1 MVLIFIEKLFL
12 SVLVCYRDYIV
23 NIPDKKYL
31 ESINSF
37 NKAIFKKGLTNDMK
51 FIPNT
56 ASQSLGDCMRRY
68 KGQSQQERMIRDR
81 RRTLDKA
88 LKYSFQSAYVK
99 NLKFSEDSP
108 STQALIN
115 PNKTKQDY
123 DDKIIAI
130 GYEENFVPGDIFC
143 WEYTNTYW
151 LIYLQDLEELSYFR
165 GDIRRC
171 RYVIAWEDEEGK
183 RHSTYAALRGPVE
196 TKINYIQ
203 KSRVVID
210 VPNYSLEIMIPKNE
224 DTLKYFT
231 RYNKFFLQEDKSVC
245 WRIEAVDS
253 YSMPGI
259 IQFNAV
265 EYYINTMEDDIEE
278 GIVGKLKVDLINPNP
293 DNESI
298 RGETFIKPK
307 TQVSY
312 EALAPSGNSW
322 SISPQNVP
330 VEIVSQRDTFITIR
344 WTATY
349 SGQFDLKYGDKTK
362 TIVVESLF

>member
-1 MVLIFIEKLFL
+1 MQ
-12 SVLVCYRDYIV
+12 
-23 NIPDKKYL
+23 
-31 ESINSF
+31 
-37 NKAIFKKGLTNDMK
+37 

-56 ASQSLGDCMRRY
+56 ASQSLADCMRRY

-81 RRTLDKA
+81 RRSLDKA
-88 LKYSFQSAYVK
+88 LKYSFQSAYVQ
-99 NLKFSEDSP
+99 NLKFPEGTASQ
-108 STQALIN
+108 QALIN

-123 DDKIIAI
+123 DDKIVAI
-130 GYEENFVPGDIFC
+130 GYEQNFVPGDVFC

-171 RYVIAWEDEEGK
+171 RYVIAWEDEEGNA
-183 RHSTYAALRGPVE
+183 HSTYAALRGPVE
-196 TKINYIQ
+196 TKINYIT
-203 KSRVVID
+203 KSGMVMD
-210 VPNYSLEIMIPKNE
+210 TPNYSLEIMIPKN
-224 DTLKYFT
+224 DATMKYFT
-231 RYNKFFLQEDKSVC
+231 RYSKFYLQEDKSVC

-265 EYYINTMEDDIEE
+265 EYYSNTMEDDVEE
-278 GIVGKLKVDLINPNP
+278 GIVGKLKVDPVDPNVK
-293 DNESI
+293 DCEI

-307 TQVSY
+307 TEVSY
-312 EALAPSGNSW
+312 TALAPSGNIW
-322 SISPQNVP
+322 SFLPTNAP
-330 VEIVSQRDTFITIR
+330 VEIVSHNDTVATIK

-349 SGQFDLKYGDKTK
+349 SGQFQLKYGDKLK